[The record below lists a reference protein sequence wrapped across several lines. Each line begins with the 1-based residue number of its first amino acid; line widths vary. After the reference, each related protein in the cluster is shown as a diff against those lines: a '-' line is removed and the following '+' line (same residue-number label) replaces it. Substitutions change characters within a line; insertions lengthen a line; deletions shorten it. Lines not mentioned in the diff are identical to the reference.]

1 MANRPAARRHFVP
14 GQIRYLPNRVKLNSA
29 TFRFPQ
35 AMDAAGKDSA
45 ITRPEADHFSRW
57 E

>member
-1 MANRPAARRHFVP
+1 MANRLAARRHSVP

-45 ITRPEADHFSRW
+45 ITRPAVVHLSSRD
-57 E
+57 